1 MTTGLPRMLGW
12 ILRIGFFALVL
23 WFALKNTTPVPLR
36 LTETLRWDGV
46 PLILIMLGCLVLG
59 ALAAAAALAPSL
71 LRNRRPAPVPAPAPE
86 SARVIAAAER
96 SADELANAARNA
108 GAGGQV
114 EDDAAYA
121 QRRR

>member
-1 MTTGLPRMLGW
+1 MLGW
-12 ILRIGFFALVL
+12 MIRIAFFALVL

-36 LTETLRWDGV
+36 LTESLRWDGV
-46 PLILIMLGCLVLG
+46 PLILIMLGCLVIG
-59 ALAAAAALAPSL
+59 ALAAAAALAPAL
-71 LRNRRPAPVPAPAPE
+71 LRNRRQAPAQAPAPE

-121 QRRR
+121 HRRR

>member
-1 MTTGLPRMLGW
+1 MLGW
-12 ILRIGFFALVL
+12 ITRIAFFALVL

-36 LTETLRWDGV
+36 LTESLRWDGV
-46 PLILIMLGCLVLG
+46 PLILIMLGCLLIG

-71 LRNRRPAPVPAPAPE
+71 LRNRRRAPAPAPAAE

-96 SADELANAARNA
+96 SADELASAARNA

-114 EDDAAYA
+114 EEEAAYA